1 MPWCGS
7 IRSAHDDRSL
17 RCATQLTDPLAW
29 LRSIGDHP
37 EKSERC
43 RNIEEP
49 LVGAAE
55 TNNDSAKVD
64 GCSNKQ
70 EWPAQQ
76 RNGDEI
82 LVCHGK
88 ESTPCGAP
96 DRIRTCDLLLRRE
109 TL

>member
-1 MPWCGS
+1 MADALT
-7 IRSAHDDRSL
+7 RLSA
-17 RCATQLTDPLAW
+17 
-29 LRSIGDHP
+29 IGDQP
-37 EKSERC
+37 EEAEC
-43 RNIEEP
+43 RRNVEEA
-49 LVGAAE
+49 LVGATE

-70 EWPAQQ
+70 ERPAQQ
-76 RNGDEI
+76 RNSDEI
-82 LVCHGK
+82 LVSHGE

>member
-1 MPWCGS
+1 MT
-7 IRSAHDDRSL
+7 D
-17 RCATQLTDPLAW
+17 TLTRLG
-29 LRSIGDHP
+29 SIGDHP
-37 EKSERC
+37 EESERC
-43 RNIEEP
+43 RNIEEA
-49 LVGAAE
+49 LIGATQA
-55 TNNDSAKVD
+55 NNDSAKVD

-70 EWPAQQ
+70 EGPAQQ

-82 LVCHGK
+82 LVSHGE

>member
-1 MPWCGS
+1 MSWRGS
-7 IRSAHDDRSL
+7 IWSTHDDRTL
-17 RCATQLTDPLAW
+17 WRATQLAHPLAR
-29 LRSIGDHP
+29 LCAIGDHP
-37 EKSERC
+37 EESEC
-43 RNIEEP
+43 GRNIEEA
-49 LVGAAE
+49 LIGATQA
-55 TNNDSAKVD
+55 NNHRTKVD

-70 EWPAQQ
+70 ERPAQQ

-82 LVCHGK
+82 LVSHGE